1 MKLKGENIDANVF
14 VQKKISFQNKN
25 EGKVNV
31 NIVKIWEKRL
41 LITNFYEKENISKN
55 GKGANI
61 DAQALMKEKIPLKGK
76 RHGYWCYSFY
86 EKSNKKV
93 QILMV

>member
-1 MKLKGENIDANVF
+1 MLMFNFNI
-14 VQKKISFQNKN
+14 KN
-25 EGKVNV
+25 EGKVNI

-61 DAQALMKEKIPLKGK
+61 DAEALIKKKISIK
-76 RHGYWCYSFY
+76 R
-86 EKSNKKV
+86 EKV

>member
-1 MKLKGENIDANVF
+1 MKLKGENIDAYVF
-14 VQKKISFQNKN
+14 VQKKISFENEN

-41 LITNFYEKENISKN
+41 LITTFYKKENISKN

-61 DAQALMKEKIPLKGK
+61 DAKALMKKKIVFIFKIPIK
-76 RHGYWCYSFY
+76 R
-86 EKSNKKV
+86 EKAR
-93 QILMV
+93 ILMLQFLRKIE